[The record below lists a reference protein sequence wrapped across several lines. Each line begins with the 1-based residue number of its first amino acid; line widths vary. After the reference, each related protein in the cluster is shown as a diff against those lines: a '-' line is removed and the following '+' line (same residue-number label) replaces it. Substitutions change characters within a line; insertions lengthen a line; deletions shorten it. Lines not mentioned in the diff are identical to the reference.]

1 MERNINSLLNYN
13 IEAKDGLIGEMEEF
27 YFDDK
32 DWKIRYLIVK
42 TGNWLSDRKVLIPL
56 DAILKEPWQN
66 GVFPLNLTKEQVKHS
81 PDIDTDK
88 PVSRQQEIELYGHY
102 QWQYYWGGGF
112 YGGGSLG
119 GEMSLPIVDNQVLTE
134 ADKKKNH
141 KNDDIH
147 LRSTDAVTNYHVHA
161 SNGDIGH
168 VNDFIINDETW
179 QIKFIV
185 VDTHNWFGG
194 KKVLIKV
201 EDIIKIDWME
211 DKIFLDITTN
221 AVEKSKLF
229 DETYYMHFQT
239 LK

>member
-1 MERNINSLLNYN
+1 MERNINSLINYN
-13 IEAKDGLIGEMEEF
+13 IEAKDGLIGEMKEF
-27 YFDDK
+27 YFDDQN
-32 DWKIRYLIVK
+32 WKIRYLIVK

-56 DAILKEPWQN
+56 DAILKEPWKN
-66 GVFPLNLTKEQVKHS
+66 GVFPLSLTKEQVKKS

-88 PVSRQQEIELYGHY
+88 PVSRQQEVELYGHY
-102 QWQYYWGGGF
+102 QWENYWGSGF
-112 YGGGSLG
+112 FGGGSLG
-119 GEMSLPIVDNQVLTE
+119 GGIPFPLIDKEVFTE
-134 ADKKKNH
+134 TDKKKNH

-147 LRSTDAVTNYHVHA
+147 LRSTGTVTNYQVHA
-161 SNGDIGH
+161 TNGDIGH
-168 VNDFIINDETW
+168 VNDFIIDDETW

-201 EDIIKIDWME
+201 EDIKKIDWME
-211 DKIFLDITTN
+211 DKFFLDITTS

-229 DETYYMHFQT
+229 EEVFYLHIQR